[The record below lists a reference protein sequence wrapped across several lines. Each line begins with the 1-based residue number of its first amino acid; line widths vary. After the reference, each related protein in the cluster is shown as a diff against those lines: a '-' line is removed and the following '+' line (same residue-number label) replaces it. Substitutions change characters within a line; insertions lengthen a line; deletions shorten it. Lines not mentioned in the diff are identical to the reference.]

1 MDSIVVRGKKPFR
14 RSLTPYPP
22 LDATCCARNA
32 FCRTSD
38 LTPLFTPTP
47 EPEIPEGVDPSFL
60 AALPESIRQEVI
72 AEQLRLQR
80 QRTAAQSSGQAG
92 TAASTS
98 AADASAAASS
108 LAAAEI
114 SPEFLA
120 ALPPSIQEEVL
131 AEQRLQRAAS
141 NIDPDA
147 PHQFIQTLPPLLR
160 RQVLADMDDSQI
172 AVLPEQLATEAQA
185 LRNELEQRQRQV
197 QERFFT
203 THAGSTLSR
212 ILRSAGTLSHG
223 SIHRMHATL
232 FADSATGGRI
242 GGGTRYAIQT
252 MHGTSHWPWVG
263 GSRGSNAANMQN
275 SGSAYRPGLSK
286 FKGRQL
292 LDHEALSCLLILLF
306 VDEPKLNIGRLHRVL
321 RNLSQHPT
329 TRQWVIQSLLTIME
343 RTRENRE
350 VEVARTRKGST
361 TGQK

>member
-1 MDSIVVRGKKPFR
+1 M
-14 RSLTPYPP
+14 
-22 LDATCCARNA
+22 
-32 FCRTSD
+32 
-38 LTPLFTPTP
+38 
-47 EPEIPEGVDPSFL
+47 DPSFL
-60 AALPESIRQEVI
+60 AALHESIRQEVI

-80 QRTAAQSSGQAG
+80 QRVAASQQQSGAS
-92 TAASTS
+92 TAASSST
-98 AADASAAASS
+98 AADTAAATAAM
-108 LAAAEI
+108 AAAEI

-131 AEQRLQRAAS
+131 AEQRLQRAAT

-232 FADSATGGRI
+232 FADSSSGGRL
-242 GGGTRYAIQT
+242 GTGTRYAIQT
-252 MHGTSHWPWVG
+252 MHGASHWPWNV
-263 GSRGSNAANMQN
+263 SHPRGSSSASNLQKV
-275 SGSAYRPGLSK
+275 GSSYWPGLAK

-350 VEVARTRKGST
+350 VELPRTRKGSAV
-361 TGQK
+361 GQK

>member
-1 MDSIVVRGKKPFR
+1 
-14 RSLTPYPP
+14 
-22 LDATCCARNA
+22 
-32 FCRTSD
+32 
-38 LTPLFTPTP
+38 
-47 EPEIPEGVDPSFL
+47 VDPSFL
-60 AALPESIRQEVI
+60 AALPENIRQEVI
-72 AEQLRLQR
+72 ADQVRLQR
-80 QRTAAQSSGQAG
+80 QRLAAREQQQSRGGQAG
-92 TAASTS
+92 TTASSST
-98 AADASAAASS
+98 ADASVASAS
-108 LAAAEI
+108 AMAAAEI

-131 AEQRLQRAAS
+131 AEQRLQRAAT

-232 FADSATGGRI
+232 FADSASGGRI
-242 GGGTRYAIQT
+242 GSGTRYAIQT
-252 MHGTSHWPWVG
+252 MAGGASHWPWSMS
-263 GSRGSNAANMQN
+263 GSRGGASGANSMQNAA
-275 SGSAYRPGLSK
+275 STYRPGMAK

-350 VEVARTRKGST
+350 LEVSRTRKGSST
-361 TGQK
+361 SQKYVLSHFFTDFCFPMMRKTLLN